1 MMGVLGPQSM
11 SDISGVVRMIRA
23 HGLVSPN
30 DFRRFT
36 VDIVRVMMMT
46 ETTELFFGLFILC
59 FGFADEL
66 SSLGWSDVVICEFS
80 RLSMEFFILVFK
92 FLIS

>member
-36 VDIVRVMMMT
+36 VDIVRVMVM
-46 ETTELFFGLFILC
+46 TELFFGLFILC